1 MNPLVSVII
10 PNYNGA
16 PFIAEAL
23 ETVFEQR
30 LNNLEVIVIDDGST
44 DNSMEILERFRS
56 QIKLISTENFGAAA
70 ARNSGMKAARGE
82 FIAFLDSDDLWTKD
96 KLTRQLYMLQKL
108 NLDLV
113 YCSSQEFGNEIF
125 SNLIHKAKY
134 EGDCYQYF
142 KRFPTEAIIAQ
153 TSGAVIRASLLRYS
167 GLFDE
172 TFSGA
177 SEDWDFFRRYC
188 RYAKVGF
195 CEEIL
200 VYYRRHGDSIT
211 ARSVY
216 EYNSGN
222 RKAVLKMF
230 TEDASIRFIERRLI
244 WAKFNYMSGRGFLK
258 LWKFRAGIYCLL
270 SIVLPVK

>member
-113 YCSSQEFGNEIF
+113 YCSSQEF
-125 SNLIHKAKY
+125 K
-134 EGDCYQYF
+134 DC
-142 KRFPTEAIIAQ
+142 
-153 TSGAVIRASLLRYS
+153 
-167 GLFDE
+167 
-172 TFSGA
+172 
-177 SEDWDFFRRYC
+177 
-188 RYAKVGF
+188 
-195 CEEIL
+195 
-200 VYYRRHGDSIT
+200 
-211 ARSVY
+211 
-216 EYNSGN
+216 
-222 RKAVLKMF
+222 
-230 TEDASIRFIERRLI
+230 
-244 WAKFNYMSGRGFLK
+244 
-258 LWKFRAGIYCLL
+258 
-270 SIVLPVK
+270 